1 MHKRKILIAL
11 FRLPY
16 PATDGTR
23 FKILHNLVSGLK
35 KEFDVEFFVVNI
47 KSYTQADV
55 EHLEQ
60 NYGKVHVFHRSK
72 LAYLFNAFPA
82 LLNGLPLQAQAFHF
96 RGAQHWLDEHIDD
109 YDAVYVHEIRMTEF
123 FIRYSS
129 ERKQKL
135 LVDFNDA
142 ISMNYQAGVQ
152 KMSFLKKIF
161 YTWEGKRVA
170 RYESE
175 VLNTFKHFSIVSE
188 VDKQYLLHAPTYHGP
203 KDLDFSVVNHG
214 APIPQEVATCD
225 QDKIFFMGSL
235 DYEPNRDAVRYLIE
249 TIWPKLSLKIPQLEL
264 IIIGGG
270 TIPESY
276 RNIPRVVFSG
286 FVPSVF
292 EMVRHCKALVA
303 PIRFAGGT
311 PSKII
316 EAMGYGIPVVTTPQG
331 AAGISG
337 IEPGNNVVTISEQDI
352 AGWVEAIDKLLHDGH
367 YCASVARAGR
377 VLVEERYSQQAA
389 EQVFLNRLKFVAS
402 SVKTLGN

>member
-35 KEFDVEFFVVNI
+35 KEFEVEFFVVNI
-47 KSYTQADV
+47 KSYTQSDI
-55 EHLEQ
+55 EYLEQ
-60 NYGKVHVFHRSK
+60 NYGKVHVFHKSK

-82 LLNGLPLQAQAFHF
+82 LSNGLPLQAQAFHF
-96 RGAQHWLDEHIDD
+96 KGAQQWLDAHIDN

-123 FIRYSS
+123 FINYSDAQ
-129 ERKQKL
+129 KQKF

-152 KMSFLKKIF
+152 KMNLLKKLF
-161 YTWEGKRVA
+161 YTWEGNRVA
-170 RYESE
+170 RYESR
-175 VLNTFKHFSIVSE
+175 VLVAFKHFSIVSE
-188 VDKQYLLHAPTYHGP
+188 VDKNYLLNAATYQGS
-203 KDLDFSVVNHG
+203 KELDFSVVNHG
-214 APIPQEVATCD
+214 APITQEVATCD

-264 IIIGGG
+264 VIIGGG

-276 RNIPRVVFSG
+276 RNIPKVIFSG
-286 FVPSVF
+286 FVPNVF
-292 EMVRHCKALVA
+292 EVTRHCKALVA

-337 IEPGNNVVTISEQDI
+337 IEPGKNVVTISEQDVD
-352 AGWVEAIDKLLHDGH
+352 GWVEAIDRLMRDSQ
-367 YCASVARAGR
+367 YCASVAHAGR
-377 VLVEERYSQQAA
+377 VLVEQRYSQQAA
-389 EQVFLNRLKFVAS
+389 EQVFCKRLKAVAD
-402 SVKTLGN
+402 SVNKK

>member
-1 MHKRKILIAL
+1 MHKRKVLVAL

-35 KEFDVEFFVVNI
+35 KEFEVEFFVVNI
-47 KSYTQADV
+47 KSYTQSDID
-55 EHLEQ
+55 HLEQ

-82 LLNGLPLQAQAFHF
+82 LYNGLPLQAQAFHF
-96 RGAQHWLDEHIDD
+96 KGAQKWLDVHIDD
-109 YDAVYVHEIRMTEF
+109 YDAVYIHEIRMTEF
-123 FIRYSS
+123 FINYSDVQ
-129 ERKQKL
+129 KQKF

-152 KMSFLKKIF
+152 KMNVFKKLF
-161 YTWEGKRVA
+161 YTWEGNRVA
-170 RYESE
+170 RYESQ
-175 VLNTFKHFSIVSE
+175 VLTTFNHFSIVSE
-188 VDKQYLLHAPTYHGP
+188 VDKKYLLNAPAYHGS
-203 KDLDFSVVNHG
+203 KNLDFSVVNHG
-214 APIPQEVATCD
+214 APIPSEVATCD
-225 QDKIFFMGSL
+225 QHKIFFMGSL

-249 TIWPKLSLKIPQLEL
+249 TIWPQLSVKIPEVEL
-264 IIIGGG
+264 VIIGGG

-276 RNIPRVVFSG
+276 KHIPRIIFSG
-286 FVPSVF
+286 FVPNVF
-292 EMVRHCKALVA
+292 EVVRHCKALVA

-337 IEPGNNVVTISEQDI
+337 IEPGNNIITVSEQDVD
-352 AGWVEAIDKLLHDGH
+352 AWVEIINKLIQDSNYLNAI
-367 YCASVARAGR
+367 ARKGR
-377 VLVEERYSQQAA
+377 LLVEERYSQQAA
-389 EQVFLNRLKFVAS
+389 EQVFCNRLKEVADS
-402 SVKTLGN
+402 IHTL